1 MDLLINSYRNAE
13 EAASAAAISKY
24 PPMGKRSM
32 TGQLPQFQ
40 YRTHPH
46 ATVISESNDIG
57 STVFVMIETR
67 KALEN
72 LDSISSV
79 PGVDVLLVGANDL
92 SIELD
97 VPGQFDSPVFM
108 AALDDVAR
116 ACSRH
121 DKILGLAGIYD
132 KPEILRWA
140 VQELGVGWILGGQ
153 DASFIARG
161 AKGCMDGLRVAAKP

>member
-1 MDLLINSYRNAE
+1 MDLLINFYHNAE
-13 EAASAAAISKY
+13 EAASAVAISKY
-24 PPMGKRSM
+24 PPIGKRSM

-57 STVFVMIETR
+57 STVLVMIETR
-67 KALEN
+67 EALEN
-72 LDSISSV
+72 LDSIASV
-79 PGVDVLLVGANDL
+79 PGVNVLLVGANDL
-92 SIELD
+92 SIELE
-97 VPGQFDSPVFM
+97 VPGHFDSRTFM
-108 AALDDVAR
+108 AALSKIAG

-121 DKILGLAGIYD
+121 GKILGLAGIYD

-161 AKGCMDGLRVAAKP
+161 AKVCMDGLREAEKT